1 MLERDA
7 INELFQSADDEDE
20 QTGAPSFATS
30 DSLEVLPEQGVDLK
44 EFLAELEISLITQA
58 LERHEY
64 VVARA
69 ADILCLRRTTL
80 VEKMRKYNLM
90 RDENQA

>member
-1 MLERDA
+1 M
-7 INELFQSADDEDE
+7 IF
-20 QTGAPSFATS
+20 PSS
-30 DSLEVLPEQGVDLK
+30 GSIEVLPEQGLDLK
-44 EFLAELEISLITQA
+44 EFFADLEISLITQA